1 MRIPASRGKEKI
13 QAMRCLALVGFLAL
27 GVLLI
32 PVGPSLAGESKIL
45 EYDAQGRVKGMK
57 QVKTKDG
64 KQDFESRKFDP
75 DNSFEEGELIVIN
88 PPKNFLGT
96 IRLMGFSLI
105 ERVRLTELNLEVQRL
120 RIPAGMNVPKAR
132 TLLRGRFPGLSID
145 ANHVFDPSAVKSKKS
160 VARSAIGWRKATPK
174 CGTGVKLGM
183 IDAGV
188 DLNHPALKGQ
198 NIVFRSF
205 HKKGRKP
212 GPNVHGTAVAAM
224 LVGKPEWGGLL
235 PGAKLLA
242 ANMFEVN
249 ESGRKVGNA
258 IALLKGINWM
268 AQEKVH
274 VVNLSVAGADNKVLR
289 RVFKAAQKK
298 GLIMVAAAG
307 NWGSGAKPAFPA
319 AYKDVLAITA
329 FGRKK
334 LVYSRA
340 NTGSYID
347 FAAPG
352 VRIYTAA
359 PGGGGRFQSGTS
371 FATPYLSALIGLE
384 VAHRGKKKSSA
395 LRRIFRKSATDMG
408 VKGKDKVFGWGFVN
422 LQPRCPG

>member
-1 MRIPASRGKEKI
+1 MRIVALAAS
-13 QAMRCLALVGFLAL
+13 MTLVGSLSL
-27 GVLLI
+27 GVLLD
-32 PVGPSLAGESKIL
+32 PTGPSLAAESKIL
-45 EYDAQGRVKGMK
+45 EYDAQGRVKGIK
-57 QVKTKDG
+57 RLKNKDDG
-64 KQDFESRKFDP
+64 KKSGSQKFNP
-75 DNSFEEGELIVIN
+75 ETSFEDGELIVIN
-88 PPKNFLGT
+88 PPRNFLGT

-120 RIPAGMNVPKAR
+120 RIPTGMKVPKAR

-145 ANHVFDPSAVKSKKS
+145 ANHVFDPSAGNSNKT
-160 VARSAIGWRKATPK
+160 VARMAIGWRKATPK
-174 CGTGVKLGM
+174 CGAGVKLGM

-205 HKKGRKP
+205 HKRGRKP

-242 ANMFEVN
+242 ANMFEIN

-258 IALLKGINWM
+258 VALLKGINWM
-268 AQEKVH
+268 AKEKVH

-289 RVFKAAQKK
+289 RVFKSAQKK

-319 AYKDVLAITA
+319 AYKDVMAVTA
-329 FGRKK
+329 FSQKK

-384 VAHRGKKKSSA
+384 IAHRGKKKSSA
-395 LRRIFRKSATDMG
+395 LRRMFRKSATDMG
-408 VKGKDKVFGWGFVN
+408 AKGKDKVFGWGFVN

>member
-1 MRIPASRGKEKI
+1 MRLS
-13 QAMRCLALVGFLAL
+13 ALVVSLAL

-32 PVGPSLAGESKIL
+32 PAGPSLAGESKIL
-45 EYDAQGRVKGMK
+45 EYDAQGRVKGIK
-57 QVKTKDG
+57 RVKTKDSR
-64 KQDFESRKFDP
+64 QDYGFRKSDP

-88 PPKNFLGT
+88 PPRNFLGT
-96 IRLMGFSLI
+96 IRLMGFSLM

-120 RIPAGMNVPKAR
+120 RIPAGMNVPRAR

-145 ANHVFDPSAVKSKKS
+145 ANHVFDPSAGVSEKS
-160 VARSAIGWRKATPK
+160 VARNAIGWRKATPN
-174 CGTGVKLGM
+174 CGAGVKLGM
-183 IDAGV
+183 VDAGV
-188 DLNHPALKGQ
+188 DLDHPALKGQ
-198 NIVFRSF
+198 KIVFRSF

-235 PGAKLLA
+235 PGAELMA
-242 ANMFEVN
+242 ANMFEIN

-258 IALLKGINWM
+258 VALLKAINWM
-268 AQEKVH
+268 AKEKVH

-289 RVFKAAQKK
+289 RVFKSAQKK
-298 GLIMVAAAG
+298 GLVMVAAAG
-307 NWGSGAKPAFPA
+307 NWGRGSKPAYPA
-319 AYKDVLAITA
+319 AYKDVVAVTA
-329 FGRKK
+329 FGREK

-340 NTGSYID
+340 NRGSYID

-352 VRIYTAA
+352 VRIYTAV

-384 VAHRGKKKSSA
+384 VAHRGKKKSSV
-395 LRRIFRKSATDMG
+395 LRRIFRKNTTDMG
-408 VKGKDKVFGWGFVN
+408 APGKDKVFGWGFVN

>member
-1 MRIPASRGKEKI
+1 MRFSV
-13 QAMRCLALVGFLAL
+13 LVGFLAL

-32 PVGPSLAGESKIL
+32 PAGQSLAGESKFL
-45 EYDAQGRVKGMK
+45 EYDAQGRVMG
-57 QVKTKDG
+57 VKKLKNKDG
-64 KQDFESRKFDP
+64 GQETDSRNFDP

-96 IRLMGFSLI
+96 IRLMGFTLI
-105 ERVRLTELNLEVQRL
+105 ERVRLTDLDLEVQRL
-120 RIPAGMNVPKAR
+120 RIPAGMKVPRAR

-145 ANHVFDPSAVKSKKS
+145 ANHVFDPSAGKSKKS
-160 VARSAIGWRKATPK
+160 VARNAIGWRKATPK
-174 CGTGVKLGM
+174 CGAGVKLGM
-183 IDAGV
+183 VDAGV
-188 DLNHPALKGQ
+188 DLKHPALRGQ
-198 NIVFRSF
+198 KITFRSF

-235 PGAKLLA
+235 PGAELLA
-242 ANMFEVN
+242 ANMFEIN

-258 IALLKGINWM
+258 VALLKAINWM
-268 AQEKVH
+268 AKEKVH
-274 VVNLSVAGADNKVLR
+274 VINLSVAGADNKVLR
-289 RVFKAAQKK
+289 RVFKAAKKK

-307 NWGSGAKPAFPA
+307 NWGSETKPAFPA
-319 AYKDVLAITA
+319 AYKDVLAVTA
-329 FGRKK
+329 FGQKK
-334 LVYSRA
+334 LVYSHA
-340 NTGSYID
+340 NRGSYID

-359 PGGGGRFQSGTS
+359 PGGGGRFHSGTS

-395 LRRIFRKSATDMG
+395 LRRMFRKSATDMG
-408 VKGKDKVFGWGFVN
+408 AKGKDKDKVFGWGFVN
-422 LQPRCPG
+422 LQPRCPS

>member
-1 MRIPASRGKEKI
+1 MRFSAFVS
-13 QAMRCLALVGFLAL
+13 FLAL

-32 PVGPSLAGESKIL
+32 PAGQSLAGESKIL
-45 EYDAQGRVKGMK
+45 EYDAQGRVIG
-57 QVKTKDG
+57 VKKFKNKDG
-64 KQDFESRKFDP
+64 GQETGSRKFDP

-105 ERVRLTELNLEVQRL
+105 ERVRLTDLNLEVQRL
-120 RIPAGMNVPKAR
+120 RIPAGMKVPRAR

-145 ANHVFDPSAVKSKKS
+145 ANHVFDPSAGKSKKS
-160 VARSAIGWRKATPK
+160 GARNAIGWRKATPK
-174 CGTGVKLGM
+174 CGAGVKLGM
-183 IDAGV
+183 VDAGV
-188 DLNHPALKGQ
+188 DLKHPALKGQ
-198 NIVFRSF
+198 KIVFRSF

-212 GPNVHGTAVAAM
+212 GPNVHGTAVASM

-242 ANMFEVN
+242 ANMFEIN

-258 IALLKGINWM
+258 VALLKAINWM
-268 AQEKVH
+268 AKEKVH

-289 RVFKAAQKK
+289 RVFKSAQKK

-319 AYKDVLAITA
+319 AYKDVMAVTA
-329 FGRKK
+329 FDRGK

-340 NTGSYID
+340 NRGS
-347 FAAPG
+347 
-352 VRIYTAA
+352 
-359 PGGGGRFQSGTS
+359 
-371 FATPYLSALIGLE
+371 
-384 VAHRGKKKSSA
+384 
-395 LRRIFRKSATDMG
+395 
-408 VKGKDKVFGWGFVN
+408 
-422 LQPRCPG
+422 